1 MAGKFLKWGAMA
13 LGGVAL
19 AALLFVGWVYA
30 ASEMHL
36 RSFAS
41 PPAFAGEIASDAAT
55 LARGE
60 HLAATRGCGG
70 CHGAQF
76 EGAPMWGMVV
86 TPNLASYVREHDAAM
101 FERALRHGI
110 DAQGR
115 GMYSMPSFNFRHL
128 RDEDVAALYA
138 YLRSAPVAEG
148 PASSSGMPFQIR
160 MAIAMG
166 QDDVMPAWLARLPAL
181 EHQSAPDTPLARGEY
196 LAMTSC
202 NECHGFSLRA
212 DVPWESDGRTPDL
225 VAMMAAYPEEDFRR
239 LMREGVPI
247 GGRDLELMDD
257 VARGRFVHFSDE
269 ELSDLYVYLNDR
281 AQRAL
286 EAP

>member
-41 PPAFAGEIASDAAT
+41 PPAFAGEIASDAAN